1 MRMANDGTVAFIGGL
16 TLGVGG
22 VDTSNSM
29 GIWVGASERDL
40 HLLART
46 GQIIA
51 GKTLTRPA
59 SLDQLEMNEGP
70 VVWRGSFS
78 GPSTAIVSSDP

>member
-1 MRMANDGTVAFIGGL
+1 MKMGQDGTVAFIGAL

-22 VDTSNSM
+22 VDTSNNT
-29 GIWVGASERDL
+29 GIWIGSSDEDL
-40 HLLART
+40 RLVARA
-46 GQIIA
+46 GQIIG
-51 GKTLTRPA
+51 GKTLTRPN
-59 SLDQLEMNEGP
+59 SLGQLEMNEGP